1 MHDIRFDVVIPARL
15 QSTRLPEKALA
26 EIGDKPMVIH
36 VAQRSQTSG
45 AQRTIIATDSSRI
58 VECANQYNVEVMLT
72 AKHHECGTDRLAE
85 LATQLDWADD
95 QIIVNVQGDEPL
107 INPTLIREVAA
118 HLAANPSCALAS
130 AAHPVSSRE
139 EIFNPNVVK
148 VVLDARGYA
157 LYFSRAPI
165 PWARDAWQDV
175 MGKTGFSVN
184 KATSAN
190 STDNLSQLPV
200 YRHIGIYAYRASFLR
215 RFASLKPS
223 PLEAVEALEQLRA
236 LWHGESIAI
245 HLTDKA
251 PIGGVDTAADLE
263 RVRALFKQ
271 GRTFA

>member
-15 QSTRLPEKALA
+15 QSALA
-26 EIGDKPMVIH
+26 EIGDTPMMIH

-130 AAHPVSSRE
+130 AAHPVSSPE

-175 MGKTGFSVN
+175 MEETSFSVN

-190 STDNLSQLPV
+190 STDDLSQLPV

-215 RFASLKPS
+215 RFASLTPS